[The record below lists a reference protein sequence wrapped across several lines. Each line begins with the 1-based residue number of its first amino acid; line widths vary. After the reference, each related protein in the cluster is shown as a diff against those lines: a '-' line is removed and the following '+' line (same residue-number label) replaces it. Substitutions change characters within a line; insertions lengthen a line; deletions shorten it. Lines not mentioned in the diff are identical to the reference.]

1 MDEFNAEELLR
12 RVKAE
17 IMANDL
23 DATEEQADKTARQFI
38 ENIVKAAASGDGGVI
53 GIGGNVFTYNG
64 NGVTSVS
71 PETPEDVDVVG
82 ETFAYCGNS
91 ETPAAP
97 PADDIDFGSRAELSP
112 EAQEKLE
119 KVFAK
124 VDELIPPVETV
135 RLKLSRAE
143 TTVFDSKMGGVPYIP
158 KGMEYPTVREGEHA
172 GKPLYFLA
180 QLNFGKLPKLAGF
193 PTEGILQFFAGFDH
207 DEDYSV
213 GMNYNEPCDQNA
225 FRVIYH
231 ENVINDVNVLFG
243 AEDMPEFEELD
254 PYSPVKGELLLIA
267 DKPETVPVTSSDIRF
282 EGAFVKAYNEVSG
295 TSLESIWGKGGLFEA
310 DEDFCH
316 AAFDARNL
324 QGTRIG
330 GFPFFMQGDP
340 RGNYPDHTVLLFQS
354 DSEWDG
360 EDYCVSWGD
369 SGVANFFITPEDLA
383 RRDFSKVLYNWDCG

>member
-1 MDEFNAEELLR
+1 MDEFNVEELLR
-12 RVKAE
+12 RVKEE
-17 IMANDL
+17 IMSNDP
-23 DATEEQADKTARQFI
+23 DADEEKADKAARQFI
-38 ENIVKAAASGDGGVI
+38 EHIVNAGSSSDGQII
-53 GIGGNVFTYNG
+53 GIGDQIFTIG
-64 NGVTSVS
+64 DFSRETS
-71 PETPEDVDVVG
+71 
-82 ETFAYCGNS
+82 
-91 ETPAAP
+91 AAHMP
-97 PADDIDFGSRAELSP
+97 QTEPLEERTVELSP
-112 EAQEKLE
+112 EAREKLE
-119 KVFAK
+119 KVLAK
-124 VDELIPPVETV
+124 VDEIIPPVETV
-135 RLKLSRAE
+135 RLKLSRGE
-143 TTVFDSKMGGVPYIP
+143 VTVFDSKMGGVPYFT
-158 KGMEYPTVREGEHA
+158 KSMEYPTVRKGEHA

-180 QLNFGKLPKLAGF
+180 QLNFAKLPKIEGF

-254 PYSPVKGELLLIA
+254 PYSPVKGELLLTA
-267 DKPETVPVTSSDIRF
+267 CEPERVPVTSSDIRF
-282 EGAFVKAYNEVSG
+282 EGAFVAAYNAVSG
-295 TSLESIWGKGGLFEA
+295 TEFESIWGKEGLFEA
-310 DEDFCH
+310 DEGFCH
-316 AAFDARNL
+316 AAFEARNL

-340 RGNYPDHTVLLFQS
+340 RGNYPYHTVLLFQS

-383 RRDFSKVLYNWDCG
+383 SRDFSKVLYNWDCG